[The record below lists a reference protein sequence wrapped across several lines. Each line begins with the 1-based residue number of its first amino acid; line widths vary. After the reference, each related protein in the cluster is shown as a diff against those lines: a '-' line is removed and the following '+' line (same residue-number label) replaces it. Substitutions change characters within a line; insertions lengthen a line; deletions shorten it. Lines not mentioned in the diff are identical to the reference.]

1 MSTSINSSGVTFP
14 DATTQTTAAAASAY
28 VGGRGQAFTSNGTFT
43 IPTGVTAIQVT
54 VQGGGG
60 NGGSNSG
67 TGGGGGGTG
76 IQYFTGLTAGNTL
89 AVTVGGVGGTS
100 QIASGTQTI
109 TTASASGGGTGISGG
124 STSFTGGGSASGCTI
139 SFTGGAGGRRFLNI
153 DLVGVGGGSCF
164 GAGGPANEDSGGA
177 TGQNGTGYGAGGAGG
192 GGNGGG
198 GANYGSGTQGFV
210 MIQW

>member
-109 TTASASGGGTGISGG
+109 TTASASGGGTGAGG
-124 STSFTGGGSASGCTI
+124 GATSFTGGGSASGCAI
-139 SFTGGAGGRRFLNI
+139 SFTGGTGARRNSDLTGAGG
-153 DLVGVGGGSCF
+153 DSCF
-164 GAGGPANEDSGGA
+164 GTGGPMNTDSDSV

-192 GGNGGG
+192 GGSGAGG
-198 GANYGSGTQGFV
+198 GSGTQGFV